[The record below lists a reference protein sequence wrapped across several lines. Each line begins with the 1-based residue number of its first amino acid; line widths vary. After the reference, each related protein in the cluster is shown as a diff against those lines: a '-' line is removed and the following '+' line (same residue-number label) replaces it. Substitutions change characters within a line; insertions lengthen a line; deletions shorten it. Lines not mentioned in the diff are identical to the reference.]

1 MSVDCTT
8 VWATRSFLAEKLLAF
23 DGKGEAVF
31 LWNAVIEKLLM
42 LQWMVLLNVWIT
54 CINYLNCVHITFA
67 AIYSIPD

>member
-42 LQWMVLLNVWIT
+42 LQ
-54 CINYLNCVHITFA
+54 
-67 AIYSIPD
+67 